1 MGGCD
6 RAVVEE
12 TKAAGEV
19 AVGVMTRRTAECVS
33 RSPGAGADRTGR
45 IDRVPA
51 ETADNV
57 RRVSR
62 GVADGMDV
70 GDHLGAAIPKLGPGV
85 PCLGE
90 KTEIFRTMDP
100 CPRPLP
106 ENIRRNQVV
115 LARLEPREQPVSA
128 FGLLGGA
135 LDDAANQKELRVVA
149 SMQFGIDSLHANTP
163 VEEKSLSS
171 RQHCASQSGRAII
184 GPTWPT
190 PLPINAGMMGCR
202 DIEQSRRCRMRMR
215 RCFPSLL
222 S

>member
-1 MGGCD
+1 MDVDVEDCHALMPASQMGGCD

-19 AVGVMTRRTAECVS
+19 AVGVMARRTAECVS
-33 RSPGAGADRTGR
+33 RILAVQDELSRRRRHIRGSASGSPGAGADRTGR

-57 RRVSR
+57 CRVSR
-62 GVADGMDV
+62 GVADGMHV

-100 CPRPLP
+100 CPRSLP

-115 LARLEPREQPVSA
+115 LARLQSREQPVSA
-128 FGLLGGA
+128 FRLLGGA

-149 SMQFGIDSLHANTP
+149 SMQFGIDSLHTNTP
-163 VEEKSLSS
+163 LAEKTIPELVSIAL
-171 RQHCASQSGRAII
+171 
-184 GPTWPT
+184 
-190 PLPINAGMMGCR
+190 
-202 DIEQSRRCRMRMR
+202 
-215 RCFPSLL
+215 
-222 S
+222 

>member
-33 RSPGAGADRTGR
+33 RILAVENELSRRRRYIRGSANGSPGAGADRTGR

-90 KTEIFRTMDP
+90 KAEIFRTMDP

-115 LARLEPREQPVSA
+115 LTRLEPLEQPVSA

-135 LDDAANQKELRVVA
+135 LDDAANQKELRFAKRTRDHRAYVA
-149 SMQFGIDSLHANTP
+149 DSFAD
-163 VEEKSLSS
+163 
-171 RQHCASQSGRAII
+171 QCASSCIVAGR
-184 GPTWPT
+184 G
-190 PLPINAGMMGCR
+190 
-202 DIEQSRRCRMRMR
+202 Q
-215 RCFPSLL
+215 
-222 S
+222 